1 MFSCLRV
8 NHDKLFLAK
17 SSAHILSLISN
28 YYSYTMQNINIYEEN
43 VTKKIIDENP
53 EISYHH

>member
-1 MFSCLRV
+1 MFKCLRT

-43 VTKKIIDENP
+43 YT
-53 EISYHH
+53 

>member
-1 MFSCLRV
+1 MFNCLEK

-28 YYSYTMQNINIYEEN
+28 FYSYTMQNINIYEETF
-43 VTKKIIDENP
+43 TKK
-53 EISYHH
+53 